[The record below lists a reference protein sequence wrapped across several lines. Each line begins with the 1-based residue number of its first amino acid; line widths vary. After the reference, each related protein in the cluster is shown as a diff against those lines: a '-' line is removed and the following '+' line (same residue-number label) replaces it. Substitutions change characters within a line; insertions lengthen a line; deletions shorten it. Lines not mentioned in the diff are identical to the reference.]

1 MLRTPFPP
9 RGRPP
14 RKNRSAK
21 EYFIKAQLLPVLRC
35 SAPFLRLRARGS
47 ENTPRIRIAYF
58 SLSGNT
64 RLIARDIQSMIGGDL
79 FEIRAVRE
87 YGPDFDSAVEQ
98 AREELHTQVRPSFPP
113 APLRLHL
120 FHPRLFACTFST
132 RASLCPRGA
141 PEQRRP
147 RRSLLTVLS

>member
-98 AREELHTQVRPSFPP
+98 AREELRTQVRPSFPP
-113 APLRLHL
+113 APL
-120 FHPRLFACTFST
+120 FA
-132 RASLCPRGA
+132 RAA
-141 PEQRRP
+141 PLNSAALAVP
-147 RRSLLTVLS
+147 S